1 MKILSF
7 VKKFILIAFIALMP
21 MLAFAEDP
29 TDGGPGDPAIESVP
43 IDDGLPFLIA
53 AGIAMGIYKAYV
65 SNQKAVLLKQ
75 KQAIV

>member
-7 VKKFILIAFIALMP
+7 LKKSVPIAFIALMP
-21 MLAFAEDP
+21 VMALSQEDQPTIDEPPAP
-29 TDGGPGDPAIESVP
+29 TDVP

-53 AGIAMGIYKAYV
+53 AGIGVGIYKAYV
-65 SNQKAVLLKQ
+65 ANQKAVLLKQ